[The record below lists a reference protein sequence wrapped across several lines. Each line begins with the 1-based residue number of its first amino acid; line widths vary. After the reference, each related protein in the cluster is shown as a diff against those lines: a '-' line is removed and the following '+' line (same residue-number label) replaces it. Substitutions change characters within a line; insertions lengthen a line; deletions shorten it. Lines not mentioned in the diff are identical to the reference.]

1 MNFGEIFHTIY
12 ASVGSLIALFIITK
26 LMGNRQISELN
37 LFDYINGIT
46 IGSIAAEM
54 AVSDEVHDLLQP
66 VIAMVIY
73 GALGL
78 LLSWLTIKSLKC
90 RKFISGTPL
99 LLIENGKL
107 YPKNLK
113 TAKLDIGDL
122 LTRARSQGYF
132 DISKIEYAIFEN
144 TGAISFMPKAKEAP
158 LTPKDLGY
166 EKEDDKLVVNL
177 IMDGIVMENNLKHC
191 GKEIKW
197 LFKQLKEQGYS
208 SPTQIFLAVIDKDD
222 NLTLYPQ
229 SQVQNSKDLF
239 E

>member
-1 MNFGEIFHTIY
+1 MNFSDILHTVY
-12 ASVGSLIALFIITK
+12 ASIGSLIVLFFLTK
-26 LMGNRQISELN
+26 LMGSKQISQLN
-37 LFDYINGIT
+37 MFDYINGIT

-66 VIAMVIY
+66 ALAMIIY
-73 GALGL
+73 GATGL
-78 LLSWLTIKSLKC
+78 FLAWLTNKSLKC

-107 YPKNLK
+107 YPENLK

-132 DISKIEYAIFEN
+132 DITKIDYAIFEN
-144 TGAISFMPKAKEAP
+144 TGAISFMQSAKENP

-166 EKEDDKLVVNL
+166 EKEADKLVVNL
-177 IMDGIVMENNLKHC
+177 IMDGIVIEKNLKHC
-191 GKEIKW
+191 GKEMKW
-197 LFKQLKEQGYS
+197 LFNQLRKQGYS
-208 SPTQIFLAVIDKDD
+208 SPEQIFLAVIDKDD
-222 NLTLYPQ
+222 NLTLFPQ
-229 SQVQNSKDLF
+229 SQKQNKKDFF